1 MASQLLLGPFGVFRK
16 VEDVDD
22 STDIGRGSGEMRIG
36 ATIKFNRVHFIFLI
50 DPFCFLIKIVVFL
63 S

>member
-1 MASQLLLGPFGVFRK
+1 M
-16 VEDVDD
+16 DN

-36 ATIKFNRVHFIFLI
+36 ATIKFNSVHFIFLI